1 MGGAGGITTEENYP
15 YDDATPACT
24 AILCNSQDEDTL
36 KANLASY
43 GPVSI
48 ACDASEWS
56 SYTGGILT
64 SSSCKSSSLKLDHA
78 IQLVGYNEDG
88 DTPYWIVCNSWT
100 TSWGED
106 GYIYLKMGE
115 NTCGIADKAAM
126 VTL

>member
-88 DTPYWIVCNSWT
+88 VVGRGRLHLPQ
-100 TSWGED
+100 D
-106 GYIYLKMGE
+106 GREHVRHRRQGRDGHALS
-115 NTCGIADKAAM
+115 
-126 VTL
+126 